1 MYIPC
6 ALVLF
11 CTSEIIYI
19 SFSDQIQNM
28 DKKKK
33 RKDMTPG
40 ELAQIRKA
48 DRERQQRRRIK
59 LDEQEKE
66 KIRIKDRESRA
77 KVMEKMTEKEK
88 EKKRVIKV
96 IRMRKYCLMETEE
109 KRKLAQNKAKEGMR
123 ILRKEGP
130 IRNYIERNKRHAW
143 AVKWK
148 KFLSQN
154 PEFQE
159 LEKKK
164 KLKK

>member
-1 MYIPC
+1 
-6 ALVLF
+6 
-11 CTSEIIYI
+11 
-19 SFSDQIQNM
+19 M
-28 DKKKK
+28 DKKRK

-48 DRERQQRRRIK
+48 DRERQQRRRFK
-59 LDEQEKE
+59 LAEQEKE

-77 KVMEKMTEKEK
+77 KVWGKMTEKEK
-88 EKKRVIKV
+88 EKERIMNV
-96 IRMRKYCLMETEE
+96 IRMRKYRLMETEE

-130 IRNYIERNKRHAW
+130 IRNYLERNRRHAC

-154 PEFQE
+154 PKFKK
-159 LEKKK
+159 LEEEK